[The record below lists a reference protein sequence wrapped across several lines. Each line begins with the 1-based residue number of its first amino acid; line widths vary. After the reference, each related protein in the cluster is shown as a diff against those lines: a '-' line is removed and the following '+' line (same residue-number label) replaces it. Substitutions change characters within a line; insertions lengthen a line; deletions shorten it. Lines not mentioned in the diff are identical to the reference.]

1 MKYQRTVEERLD
13 QLLQVIER
21 LIERVTD
28 NTIDRDDLFNQLS
41 NLHERLEQ
49 VHGLVELEDED

>member
-28 NTIDRDDLFNQLS
+28 NTIDRDDLSIQLS